1 MDKLEIAPP
10 ANNTRRKIVIGLG
23 FLALI
28 PLFRLPF
35 LRKKSN
41 VISCAPEKSGT
52 MKLLTEDGKLVE
64 VDISKIN
71 PAKQKA
77 SAKEVMG
84 WIKRKV

>member
-1 MDKLEIAPP
+1 MDKFEIAPP
-10 ANNTRRKIVIGLG
+10 ANNTRRKMVIGLG

-41 VISCAPEKSGT
+41 VISCASEKGGT
-52 MKLLTEDGKLVE
+52 IKLLTEDGRLVE